1 MFWSLWLGLE
11 NRIPF
16 FLEIENQKSEITNRR
31 TLLKIIA
38 CIKQVPDSEAKVKA
52 EGGKV
57 SWGDSPLVINPFDE
71 YAVEGALQQ
80 KEAQSGTVTALCIG
94 PESAR
99 EALKHAL
106 AMGADDAILVSD
118 PALNE
123 LDTVGAARVLAAAI
137 QKIGGVDMVVFGR
150 QTLDNGAGIT
160 PAQTAR
166 LLGWPMLGLAGQIK
180 VQDDSVSVE
189 RVIEEG
195 RQNVSAK
202 LPAVLSVVQ
211 SIGEPRYPSF
221 MGIRKASKATI
232 PVWSL
237 NDVGVAAPAA
247 VVTREAI
254 MNPPTRETAVEIIS
268 GEGPAEIADKLADK
282 ILAEKVL

>member
-1 MFWSLWLGLE
+1 M
-11 NRIPF
+11 
-16 FLEIENQKSEITNRR
+16 
-31 TLLKIIA
+31 KIIA

-52 EGGKV
+52 VPQGDNKGWQV
-57 SWGDSPLVINPFDE
+57 SWGDAPLVINPFDE

-80 KEAQSGTVTALCIG
+80 KEATGGTVTALCIG

-106 AMGADDAILVSD
+106 AMGADDAILVTD
-118 PALNE
+118 AALNE
-123 LDTVGAARVLAAAI
+123 LDTAGAARVLAAAI
-137 QKIGGVDMVVFGR
+137 QKIDGVEMVVFGR

-166 LLGWPMLGLAGQIK
+166 VLGWPMLGLAGQIK
-180 VQDDSVSVE
+180 VQDGSVTAD

-195 RQNVSAK
+195 RQTVSAK
-202 LPAVLSVVQ
+202 LPTVVSVVQ

-237 NDVGVAAPAA
+237 GDLGISAPDA
-247 VVTREAI
+247 VVKRTEL
-254 MNPPTRETAVEIIS
+254 MNPPVRETAVEIIS
-268 GEGPAEIADKLADK
+268 GESPAEIADKLADK

>member
-1 MFWSLWLGLE
+1 M
-11 NRIPF
+11 
-16 FLEIENQKSEITNRR
+16 
-31 TLLKIIA
+31 KIIA
-38 CIKQVPDSEAKVKA
+38 CIKQVPDSEAKVRA

-57 SWGDSPLVINPFDE
+57 SWGDAPLVINPFDE

-80 KEAQSGTVTALCIG
+80 KEATNGTVTALCIG
-94 PESAR
+94 PESAK

-137 QKIGGVDMVVFGR
+137 QKIGGADMVVFGR
-150 QTLDNGAGIT
+150 QTLDSGSGLT

-166 LLGWPMLGLAGQIK
+166 VLGWPMLGLAGQIK
-180 VQDDSVSVE
+180 VENGNVTVE

-195 RQNVSAK
+195 RQIVKAK
-202 LPAVLSVVQ
+202 SPVIISVVQ

-221 MGIRKASKATI
+221 MGIRKASKAEI
-232 PVWSL
+232 PIWSL
-237 NDVGVAAPAA
+237 NDLGVSAPAPI
-247 VVTREAI
+247 VTRTEL
-254 MNPPTRETAVEIIS
+254 MNPPARDTKVEIIAGDS
-268 GEGPAEIADKLADK
+268 PVEIADKLADK

>member
-1 MFWSLWLGLE
+1 
-11 NRIPF
+11 
-16 FLEIENQKSEITNRR
+16 
-31 TLLKIIA
+31 LKIIA

-57 SWGDSPLVINPFDE
+57 SWGDAPLVINPFDE

-80 KEAQSGTVTALCIG
+80 KEANSGTVTALCIG

-106 AMGADDAILVSD
+106 AMGADEAILISD

-123 LDTVGAARVLAAAI
+123 VDTVGAARILAAAI
-137 QKIGGVDMVVFGR
+137 QKIGADMVVFGR

-166 LLGWPMLGLAGQIK
+166 VLGWPMLGLAGQIK
-180 VQDDSVSVE
+180 VQDGSVTVD

-195 RQNVSAK
+195 RQTVSAK

-221 MGIRKASKATI
+221 MGIRKASKANI

-237 NDVGVAAPAA
+237 SELGTSAPEPI
-247 VVTREAI
+247 VKRTEL
-254 MNPPTRETAVEIIS
+254 MNPPVQETSIEIIT
-268 GEGPAEIADKLADK
+268 GESPTEIADKLADK
-282 ILAEKVL
+282 ILAEKIL

>member
-1 MFWSLWLGLE
+1 M
-11 NRIPF
+11 
-16 FLEIENQKSEITNRR
+16 
-31 TLLKIIA
+31 KIIA
-38 CIKQVPDSEAKVKA
+38 CIKQVPDTEARVKA

-57 SWGDSPLVINPFDE
+57 TWGEAALVINPFDE
-71 YAVEGALQQ
+71 YAMEGALLQ
-80 KEAQSGTVTALCIG
+80 KEATNGTVTALCIG

-118 PALNE
+118 PALTT
-123 LDTVGAARVLAAAI
+123 LDTQGAARILAAAI

-150 QTLDNGAGIT
+150 QSLDDGSGLTA
-160 PAQTAR
+160 AQTAR
-166 LLGWPMLGLAGQIK
+166 VLGWPMLGLAGQIK
-180 VQDDSVSVE
+180 VEAGSVRAA

-195 RQNVSAK
+195 RQNVRAK
-202 LPAVLSVVQ
+202 LPAVVSVVQ

-221 MGIRKASKATI
+221 MGIRRASKAEI

-237 NDVGVAAPAA
+237 KDLGLSAPAQL
-247 VVTREAI
+247 VSRSEFLT
-254 MNPPTRETAVEIIS
+254 PPSRDVSCEIITGAS
-268 GEGPAEIADKLADK
+268 PAEIADKLADK

>member
-1 MFWSLWLGLE
+1 M
-11 NRIPF
+11 
-16 FLEIENQKSEITNRR
+16 
-31 TLLKIIA
+31 KIIA

-52 EGGKV
+52 ENGKV
-57 SWGDSPLVINPFDE
+57 SWGDAPLVINPFDE

-80 KEAQSGTVTALCIG
+80 KEANGGTVTALCIG

-106 AMGADDAILVSD
+106 AMGADDAILISD
-118 PALNE
+118 PALEN
-123 LDTVGAARVLAAAI
+123 LDTQGAARILAAAI

-150 QTLDNGAGIT
+150 QTLDNGAGLT

-166 LLGWPMLGLAGQIK
+166 VLGWPMLGLAGQIK
-180 VQDDSVSVE
+180 VQDSSVTVD

-195 RQNVSAK
+195 RQAVTAK
-202 LPAVLSVVQ
+202 LPVVLSVVQ

-237 NDVGVAAPAA
+237 GDLGVSAPEP
-247 VVTREAI
+247 VVRRSEL
-254 MNPPTRETAVEIIS
+254 MSPPLQETTIEIIT
-268 GEGPAEIADKLADK
+268 GETPAEVAGKLVDK

>member
-1 MFWSLWLGLE
+1 M
-11 NRIPF
+11 
-16 FLEIENQKSEITNRR
+16 
-31 TLLKIIA
+31 KIIA

-52 EGGKV
+52 EAGKV
-57 SWGDSPLVINPFDE
+57 TWGDAPLVINPFDE

-80 KEAQSGTVTALCIG
+80 KEANSDSTVTALCIG

-123 LDTVGAARVLAAAI
+123 IDTVGAARVLAAAI

-150 QTLDNGAGIT
+150 QTLDNGSGLT
-160 PAQTAR
+160 PAQTAHI
-166 LLGWPMLGLAGQIK
+166 LGWPMLSWVGQIK
-180 VQDDSVSVE
+180 VEDGSVRVD

-195 RQNVSAK
+195 RVTVSAK
-202 LPAVLSVVQ
+202 LPAVVSVVQ

-237 NDVGVAAPAA
+237 SELGISAPTA
-247 VVTREAI
+247 VVKRTEL
-254 MNPPTRETAVEIIS
+254 MNPPVQNTEIEIIT
-268 GEGPAEIADKLADK
+268 GESPAEIADKLADK

>member
-1 MFWSLWLGLE
+1 
-11 NRIPF
+11 
-16 FLEIENQKSEITNRR
+16 
-31 TLLKIIA
+31 LKIIA

-57 SWGDSPLVINPFDE
+57 SWGDAPLVINPFDE

-80 KEAQSGTVTALCIG
+80 KEAQGGTVTALCVG
-94 PESAR
+94 PESAK

-106 AMGADDAILVSD
+106 AMGTDDAILVSD
-118 PALNE
+118 AALEN
-123 LDTVGAARVLAAAI
+123 LDTQGAARVLAAAI
-137 QKIGGVDMVVFGR
+137 QKIGDVDMIVFGR
-150 QTLDNGAGIT
+150 QTLDNGAGLT

-166 LLGWPMLGLAGQIK
+166 VLGWPMLGLAGQIK
-180 VQDDSVSVE
+180 VQAESVSVD

-195 RQNVSAK
+195 RQAVSAK
-202 LPAVLSVVQ
+202 LPAVVSVVQ

-232 PVWSL
+232 PTWSL
-237 NDVGVAAPAA
+237 SELGISAPEA
-247 VVTREAI
+247 VIKRMEL
-254 MNPPTRETAVEIIS
+254 MSPPARETTVEVITGDS
-268 GEGPAEIADKLADK
+268 PAQIAEKLVDK

>member
-1 MFWSLWLGLE
+1 M
-11 NRIPF
+11 
-16 FLEIENQKSEITNRR
+16 
-31 TLLKIIA
+31 KIIA

-52 EGGKV
+52 EGGQV
-57 SWGDSPLVINPFDE
+57 TWGDAPLVINPFDE

-80 KEAQSGTVTALCIG
+80 REANSGSTVTALCIG
-94 PESAR
+94 PESAK

-118 PALNE
+118 PALNQ
-123 LDTVGAARVLAAAI
+123 LDTAGAARVLAAAI
-137 QKIGGVDMVVFGR
+137 QKIGGVEMVVFGR

-166 LLGWPMLGLAGQIK
+166 ILGWPMLGLAGQIK
-180 VQDDSVSVE
+180 VQAGSVTVD

-195 RQNVSAK
+195 RQTVSAK

-232 PVWSL
+232 PVWTL
-237 NDVGVAAPAA
+237 VDLGVSAPEPS
-247 VVTREAI
+247 VKRMEL
-254 MNPPTRETAVEIIS
+254 MNPPVRETAVEIIT
-268 GEGPAEIADKLADK
+268 GEGPTEIAEKLADK

>member
-1 MFWSLWLGLE
+1 M
-11 NRIPF
+11 
-16 FLEIENQKSEITNRR
+16 
-31 TLLKIIA
+31 KIIA
-38 CIKQVPDSEAKVKA
+38 CIKQVPDSEAKVRA
-52 EGGKV
+52 ENGKV
-57 SWGDSPLVINPFDE
+57 SWGDAPLVINPFDE

-80 KEAQSGTVTALCIG
+80 KEASSGTVTALCIG

-106 AMGADDAILVSD
+106 AMGADEAILVSD
-118 PALNE
+118 PALTD
-123 LDTVGAARVLAAAI
+123 LDTAGAARVLAAAI
-137 QKIGGVDMVVFGR
+137 QKVGADMVVFGR

-166 LLGWPMLGLAGQIK
+166 ILGWPMLGLAGQIK
-180 VQDDSVSVE
+180 AQDGTVTVD

-195 RQNVSAK
+195 RQTVSAK
-202 LPAVLSVVQ
+202 LPAVVSVVQ

-221 MGIRKASKATI
+221 MGIRKASKANI

-237 NDVGVAAPAA
+237 GDLGVSVPEPI
-247 VVTREAI
+247 VKRTQL
-254 MNPPTRETAVEIIS
+254 MNPPAQQTSIEIIT
-268 GEGPAEIADKLADK
+268 GESPAEIANKLADK